1 MKCVKCGERI
11 PQGRL
16 EIFPDTWHCTAC
28 TSEEPY
34 YGINVY
40 DAKVGGRLVYVRREA
55 AQAVE
60 TLQRFNSRAR
70 R

>member
-1 MKCVKCGERI
+1 MKCVKCDNEI

-16 EIFPDTWHCTAC
+16 DIFPDTWYCSGCTA
-28 TSEEPY
+28 EEPY
-34 YGINVY
+34 YGINVF
-40 DAKVGGRLVYVRREA
+40 DHKTGGRLVYVRREA

-60 TLQRFNSRAR
+60 TLQRFNKRAR

>member
-1 MKCVKCGERI
+1 MKCVKCGECI

-16 EIFPDTWHCTAC
+16 EIFPDTWYCSGCTN
-28 TSEEPY
+28 EEPY
-34 YGINVY
+34 YGINVF
-40 DAKVGGRLVYVRREA
+40 DHKTGGRVVYVRREA